1 MVTIYFKHTNIE
13 KYNKRERERERE
25 RERANIK
32 QNKLFE
38 VVYIWGLLNLIF
50 GTVVTLEYENHP
62 SSYNLSVRKLI
73 PFIYWTK
80 LQNKYPIY
88 Q

>member
-32 QNKLFE
+32 PNKLFE
-38 VVYIWGLLNLIF
+38 VVYMRA
-50 GTVVTLEYENHP
+50 T
-62 SSYNLSVRKLI
+62 
-73 PFIYWTK
+73 
-80 LQNKYPIY
+80 
-88 Q
+88 